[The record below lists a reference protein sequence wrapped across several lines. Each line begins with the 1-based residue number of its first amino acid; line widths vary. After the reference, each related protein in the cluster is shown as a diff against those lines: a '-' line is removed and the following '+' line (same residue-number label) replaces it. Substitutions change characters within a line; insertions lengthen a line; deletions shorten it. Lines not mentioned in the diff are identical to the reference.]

1 MMHLGITTMQ
11 PSGTTTTGE
20 MRQSL
25 HHAQQHLCSQPCCD
39 SLSAQSHC
47 RENGMYYG
55 GDPPAW
61 TTMPDIPPE
70 ALFKLPDSSSSKAGI
85 ARLL

>member
-1 MMHLGITTMQ
+1 MFIT
-11 PSGTTTTGE
+11 
-20 MRQSL
+20 
-25 HHAQQHLCSQPCCD
+25 
-39 SLSAQSHC
+39 LSNTCALSPVVTVSELNSHC